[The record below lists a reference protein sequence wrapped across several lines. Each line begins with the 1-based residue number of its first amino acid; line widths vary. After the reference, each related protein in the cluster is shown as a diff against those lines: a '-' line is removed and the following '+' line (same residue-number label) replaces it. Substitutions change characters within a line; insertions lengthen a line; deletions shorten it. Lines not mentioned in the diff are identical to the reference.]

1 MKICIDA
8 GHGGVDLGAI
18 GVRPFR
24 IEEKDFNLNL
34 ALLLEEELEVRGHWT
49 VMTRRRDRSLS
60 VQARAHFANRLGAE
74 FFISIHANGAET
86 PANFANRLGAEFF
99 ISIHANGAET
109 PVAEGMEVYHFPDS
123 AAGHN
128 AASQV
133 LDSMIASFPNHRN
146 RGVKEANVGVLRL
159 TDMPAILVESE
170 FLTNPIQL
178 QFLADEENQR
188 GLAVAISNGIG
199 ALG

>member
-8 GHGGVDLGAI
+8 GHGGVDPGAI

-34 ALLLEEELEVRGHWT
+34 ALLLEEELETQGHWT

-86 PANFANRLGAEFF
+86 PV
-99 ISIHANGAET
+99 T
-109 PVAEGMEVYHFPDS
+109 EGMEVYHFPDS
-123 AAGHN
+123 AAGRN

-146 RGVKEANVGVLRL
+146 RGVKEANFAVLRL

-178 QFLADEENQR
+178 QFLADQENQR